1 MARVGSELA
10 ISCGVLIGIRGSRS
24 FANIKSSRRKLPA
37 MLLLF
42 VALLTVG
49 SLHAAPRDEI
59 KAAVTLDGSADASQV
74 SRAIFLRGFSAVA
87 VQVKPRDLPSYVGGA
102 IELRPD
108 LTRSIVARALKIA
121 SKQHPGLTCSVVSR
135 IVAAAI
141 AANPSAAVV
150 ITKAAIQAKPAIASC
165 VIAAAAAAV
174 PEQREEI
181 AALES
186 SYSLGLISAI
196 TRTSDDAIWHGNGT
210 INPANLSDM
219 DSDSGVVSP
228 EQPSTH

>member
-1 MARVGSELA
+1 VTLA
-10 ISCGVLIGIRGSRS
+10 LFV
-24 FANIKSSRRKLPA
+24 
-37 MLLLF
+37 LLLA
-42 VALLTVG
+42 VN
-49 SLHAAPRDEI
+49 SLRAAPRDEI
-59 KAAVTLDGSADASQV
+59 KAAVTLDGSTDVSQV

-87 VQVKPRDLPSYVGGA
+87 VQVKPRDLPSYVVGA
-102 IELRPD
+102 IEVRPD

-141 AANPSAAVV
+141 AANPSAAVA
-150 ITKAAIQAKPAIASC
+150 ITKAAILAKPAMASC
-165 VIAAAAAAV
+165 TIAAAAAAA
-174 PEQREEI
+174 PEQRDQI

-196 TRTSDDAIWHGNGT
+196 TRTAEDAIWHGSGT

-219 DSDSGVVSP
+219 GSDSGVVSP
-228 EQPSTH
+228 EQPSTR